1 MEESDGKLD
10 EELLGKLRE
19 GYPEFLKKILH
30 VPADDSQLISW
41 DTLVSNSDFFAFLVT
56 DSSKNKTIFSDAS
69 NSCRKSPQITGQN
82 SYFLFVFPYLQAQS
96 DAMQCFALTDTQF
109 SNLRVHVDRSAHCMF
124 ERESL
129 CLCLCLSHVISSSGS

>member
-41 DTLVSNSDFFAFLVT
+41 DTLVSNSDFL
-56 DSSKNKTIFSDAS
+56 
-69 NSCRKSPQITGQN
+69 
-82 SYFLFVFPYLQAQS
+82 LL
-96 DAMQCFALTDTQF
+96 AL
-109 SNLRVHVDRSAHCMF
+109 
-124 ERESL
+124 
-129 CLCLCLSHVISSSGS
+129 